1 MVARRDGSDR
11 SRGGDEGV
19 GEGGVP
25 ELRVVGGEE
34 IRAAVG
40 WPEALRAAER
50 AFRALAEGRVTLPPP
65 VGLHLPEVEG
75 EVHVKGARIEGAD
88 VFAFKVASGFYR
100 NPARGLPVG
109 SGLFL
114 VFDAS
119 TGFPVALLDDG
130 GWLTEMRTGAAGAL
144 AARLLTADGP
154 LDVAILGAGTQAR
167 FQLAALRSVRT
178 VRSVRVWSR
187 SRDEAEAFAREAR
200 GREAGGRGVAGSA
213 EDASGAGDPG
223 GDAPAASIEV
233 ASTAEE
239 AVRDASLIF
248 TVTPARD
255 PILREAWV
263 AAGATVVAVGS
274 DGEGKCE
281 LEPALVERAD
291 KVVVDRLEQS
301 VRLGELQ
308 RPVASGGFSAD
319 EVHAELGEVLIGKA
333 AGREREG
340 ERIVCD
346 LTGVG
351 AQDAAIAEEAWRALR

>member
-1 MVARRDGSDR
+1 VKAGAGDDRRGRDGADDAWEPSRVEAEVASR
-11 SRGGDEGV
+11 SGAGP
-19 GEGGVP
+19 GGVP
-25 ELRVVGGEE
+25 RLRVVTEDE

-40 WPEALRAAER
+40 WPSALRAAER

-88 VFAFKVASGFYR
+88 VFAFKVATGFYG
-100 NPARGLPVG
+100 NAERGLRVG

-130 GWLTEMRTGAAGAL
+130 GWLASTLFWVDPAQEL
-144 AARLLTADGP
+144 IVLFF
-154 LDVAILGAGTQAR
+154 TQLIPSSTFNFR
-167 FQLAALRSVRT
+167 GQLEALRTVRRI
-178 VRSVRVWSR
+178 RSVRVWSR
-187 SRDEAEAFAREAR
+187 SREEAEGFA
-200 GREAGGRGVAGSA
+200 REAGGRA
-213 EDASGAGDPG
+213 
-223 GDAPAASIEV
+223 

-239 AVRDASLIF
+239 AVRDAALIL

-263 AAGATVVAVGS
+263 APGTTVVAVGS

-291 KVVVDRLEQS
+291 KVVVDRVEQS

-308 RPVASGGFSAD
+308 RPVASRRFSAD
-319 EVHAELGEVLIGKA
+319 DVHAELGEVLIGQA
-333 AGREREG
+333 PGRERED

-351 AQDAAIAEEAWRALR
+351 AQDAAIAEEAWRALG

>member
-1 MVARRDGSDR
+1 VKAGAGDDRRGRDGADDAWEPSRVEAEVASR
-11 SRGGDEGV
+11 SGAGP
-19 GEGGVP
+19 GGVP
-25 ELRVVGGEE
+25 RLRVVTEDE

-40 WPEALRAAER
+40 WPSALRAAER

-88 VFAFKVASGFYR
+88 VFAFKVATGFYG
-100 NPARGLPVG
+100 NAERGLRVG

-144 AARLLTADGP
+144 AARLLTADRP
-154 LDVAILGAGTQAR
+154 LDVAVLGAGTQAR
-167 FQLAALRSVRT
+167 FQLEALRTVRRI
-178 VRSVRVWSR
+178 RSVRVWSR
-187 SRDEAEAFAREAR
+187 SREEAEGFA
-200 GREAGGRGVAGSA
+200 REAGGRA
-213 EDASGAGDPG
+213 
-223 GDAPAASIEV
+223 

-239 AVRDASLIF
+239 AVRDAALIL

-263 AAGATVVAVGS
+263 APGTTVVAVGS

-291 KVVVDRLEQS
+291 KVVVDRVEQS

-308 RPVASGGFSAD
+308 RPVASRRFSAD
-319 EVHAELGEVLIGKA
+319 DVHAELGEVLIGQA
-333 AGREREG
+333 PGRERED

-351 AQDAAIAEEAWRALR
+351 AQDAAIAEEAWRALG